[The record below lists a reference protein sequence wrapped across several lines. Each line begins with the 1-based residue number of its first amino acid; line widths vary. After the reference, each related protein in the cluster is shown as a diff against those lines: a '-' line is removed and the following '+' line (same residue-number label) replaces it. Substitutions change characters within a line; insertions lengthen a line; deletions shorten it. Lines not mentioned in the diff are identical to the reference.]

1 MGNLATREEE
11 TPEISSQ
18 PDSEVMNPE
27 DTQKDKKIKVFQHI
41 PGVPM
46 NEYEELQSKEDKFSY
61 NLIYLQAYPEIS
73 IPRLH
78 ELAKDNFEHAQLILG
93 ECYRLGDHVNKDI
106 NLSISLFEEILNNST
121 NQIFVQKA
129 ARNLNIIYRSNEDY
143 EQVVRVSQ
151 KLREINERLA

>member
-1 MGNLATREEE
+1 
-11 TPEISSQ
+11 
-18 PDSEVMNPE
+18 
-27 DTQKDKKIKVFQHI
+27 
-41 PGVPM
+41 M

-151 KLREINERLA
+151 KLREINERLAKFE